1 MKIKVKELIKLL
13 ETLDQEAIIDGIC
26 VSPFELIQ
34 NTVNVYILENYQ
46 EIEGGRKY
54 NTAKYEINYLKGTI
68 KLQYSQPTTEL
79 DIDLSSSSGDWKDC
93 IAYSKDI
100 TNNTIK
106 LGE

>member
-1 MKIKVKELIKLL
+1 MKIKELIALL
-13 ETLDQEAIIDGIC
+13 ETLDQEAIINDMDT
-26 VSPFELIQ
+26 SLFENKRHTLD
-34 NTVNVYILENYQ
+34 VYILENYQ
-46 EIEGGRKY
+46 EIEDGRKY
-54 NTAKYEINYLKGTI
+54 NTAKYTINYLKGTI

-100 TNNTIK
+100 MNNTIK